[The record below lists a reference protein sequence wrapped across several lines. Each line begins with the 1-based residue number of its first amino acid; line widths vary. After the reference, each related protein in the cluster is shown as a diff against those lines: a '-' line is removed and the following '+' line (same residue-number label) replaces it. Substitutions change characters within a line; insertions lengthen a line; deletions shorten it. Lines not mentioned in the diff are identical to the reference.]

1 MKKISDDQIKNWL
14 SIAKE
19 AVLTAGEFLRKA
31 DSSSRRI
38 NQDLIHDVK
47 IEADLQSERMIL
59 DYLKKKSDFSI
70 LSEESGSIRKE
81 RSQAPRGDNFEI
93 SSNEEFFW
101 IVDPVDGSLNYAR
114 QLPIS
119 CVSIGLWQ
127 GEKPILG
134 SVYDFNRE
142 ELFWGIVNEGAWLN
156 DASLMV
162 SKIEGK
168 QKAILAS
175 GFPAAADLSSES
187 INIFVEHIQS
197 YRKVRFL
204 GSAAISIAYVACG
217 RVDGYYEKNVMWW
230 DIAGAVPIVL
240 GAGGKIQIEKTVKA
254 HCFNVY
260 ITNGRI

>member
-1 MKKISDDQIKNWL
+1 MPQPEIKNWL

-19 AVLTAGEFLRKA
+19 ATLLAGEFLRKA

-47 IEADLQSERMIL
+47 IEADLQSERMII
-59 DYLKKKSDFSI
+59 DYLRKKSDFSI
-70 LSEESGSIRKE
+70 LSEESGLLSFPNALKTFG
-81 RSQAPRGDNFEI
+81 GDSLQT
-93 SSNEEFFW
+93 SSRDEFFW
-101 IVDPVDGSLNYAR
+101 IVDPVDGSLNYVR

-134 SVYDFNRE
+134 SVYDFNRD
-142 ELFWGIVNEGAWLN
+142 ELFLGVVNEGAWLN
-156 DASLMV
+156 DAFLTV

-187 INIFVEHIQS
+187 INAFVDHIQS

-217 RVDGYYEKNVMWW
+217 RVDGYYERDIMWW
-230 DIAGAVPIVL
+230 DIAGAVPVVL
-240 GAGGKIQIEKTVKA
+240 GAGGKIQIEKTAKA

>member
-1 MKKISDDQIKNWL
+1 MKKISDDKIKNWL

-19 AVLTAGEFLRKA
+19 AVLTAGAFLRKA

-59 DYLKKKSDFSI
+59 DYLRKKSDFSI
-70 LSEESGSIRKE
+70 LSEESGEFK
-81 RSQAPRGDNFEI
+81 RGE
-93 SSNEEFFW
+93 EEFLW
-101 IVDPVDGSLNYAR
+101 IVDPVDGSLNYVR

-127 GEKPILG
+127 GKKPILG
-134 SVYDFNRE
+134 SVYDFNRD
-142 ELFWGIVNEGAWLN
+142 ELFLGVVNEGAWLN
-156 DASLMV
+156 DASLTV
-162 SKIEGK
+162 SKIKGK

-175 GFPAAADLSSES
+175 GFPAAADLSLES
-187 INIFVEHIQS
+187 INTFVDHIQS

-230 DIAGAVPIVL
+230 DIAGAVPVVL
-240 GAGGKIQIEKTVKA
+240 GAGGKIQIEKTAKA